1 MATTVTLA
9 TPFGSEPFDE
19 VPLPRAPLAQT
30 LAQIRFP
37 RQSALAL
44 GGEDVARGLAR
55 QLRETYPVFNVETQ
69 FGVVITPEGGTTPTQ
84 EGAKIW
90 RLSSSDESWQL
101 SFTANFL
108 TLSTSHYTSR
118 EDFCSRL
125 GDAWNLFFDV
135 VGRPVVQRVGFRYI
149 NRVDEREFLD
159 RLETMVRPEVLGATF
174 AGGPV
179 APIALSLT
187 ENHHVREGID
197 HLLARWGLLPPG
209 QTFDPFTLPPHP
221 KTSWVLD
228 LDSFREF
235 GSPLASASDI
245 PEVVRGL
252 SHAAYRYFR
261 WAVTPEFLR
270 FFGGD
275 V

>member
-1 MATTVTLA
+1 MATTPILA
-9 TPFGSEPFDE
+9 SPFGPEPFDE

-30 LAQIRFP
+30 LTQIRFP
-37 RQSALAL
+37 TQSALAL
-44 GGEDVARGLAR
+44 GDDDVAKELAR
-55 QLRETYPVFNVETQ
+55 QLRPTYPVFNVETQ
-69 FGVVITPEGGTTPTQ
+69 FGVVITPEGATPTQ
-84 EGAKIW
+84 EGARIW

-108 TLSTSHYTSR
+108 TLSTSRYTSR
-118 EDFCSRL
+118 EDFCVRL
-125 GDAWNLFFDV
+125 GEAWNLFFDV
-135 VGRPVVQRVGFRYI
+135 VGKPVVQRIGFRYI

-159 RLETMVRPEVLGATF
+159 QLGAMVRPEVLGATF

-187 ENHHVREGID
+187 ENHHVREGTD

-235 GSPLASASDI
+235 GSPVASSSDI
-245 PEVVRGL
+245 PEIVRDL